1 MFDNIEFNEDEII
14 ESLRNVGIVAEAGEP
29 GTSVEEVFATGRMP
43 MFADSPI
50 FEPSDPCTLE
60 VSGCNKIILKNKTLD
75 FVFEIEQ
82 PQIEEFEKIIING
95 ITFVKEEK

>member
-1 MFDNIEFNEDEII
+1 MCDNSEFNEDEII
-14 ESLRNVGIVAEAGEP
+14 ESLHNAGLVIEAGGP
-29 GTSVEEVFATGRMP
+29 GISIGKVFATGCAP
-43 MFADSPI
+43 ILADSQI
-50 FEPSDPCTLE
+50 CDPSSPHTLE
-60 VSGCNKIILKNKTLD
+60 VVGCEKIILKNKTLD